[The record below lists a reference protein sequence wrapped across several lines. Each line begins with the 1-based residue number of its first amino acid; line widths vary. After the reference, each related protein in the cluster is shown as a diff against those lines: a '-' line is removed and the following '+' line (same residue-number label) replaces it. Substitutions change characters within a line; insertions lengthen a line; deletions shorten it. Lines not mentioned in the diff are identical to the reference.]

1 VSGAG
6 AAGRAGAGTAPGRA
20 GAGATG
26 DKGADA
32 TDAAARVFRLVVL
45 ASGSGSNLQAIID
58 KLHGRPVAAGDGAA
72 LGAAG
77 MPSRG
82 AAALRAPSAAET
94 GAALPGAPTVEV
106 ALVVSDVPGAR
117 ALDRAR
123 QAGIPT
129 ALCPVTCADDRE
141 KHGGAVLAA
150 VSKANPD
157 LVVLAGYM
165 RIVPQEFVRA
175 FRWRIINLHP
185 ALLPAFPG
193 TTSIS
198 DAVHHGVKVTGV
210 TVHFVDEGLDTGPII
225 AQEAVRVEEGD
236 TPESLAA
243 RIHALEHELL
253 PATIRLIAAGKVSP
267 PLPGTRVVQVDWDGG
282 EDPCG
287 GADPA
292 GGTE

>member
-1 VSGAG
+1 MSDAG
-6 AAGRAGAGTAPGRA
+6 TAGRAACGAAPGPA

-26 DKGADA
+26 GDA
-32 TDAAARVFRLVVL
+32 PVFRLAVL
-45 ASGSGSNLQAIID
+45 ASGNGTNLQAIID
-58 KLHGRPVAAGDGAA
+58 RLHARPAAQPAGAAGAAPNGAPQVGAPA
-72 LGAAG
+72 LGA
-77 MPSRG
+77 P
-82 AAALRAPSAAET
+82 
-94 GAALPGAPTVEV
+94 VIEV

-123 QAGIPT
+123 KAGIPT
-129 ALCPVTCADDRE
+129 ALCPVTCAADRKE
-141 KHGGAVLAA
+141 HGRAVLTALT
-150 VSKANPD
+150 KADPD

-165 RIVPQEFVRA
+165 RIVPPELVRA

-198 DAVHHGVKVTGV
+198 DAVQHGVKVTGV

-243 RIHALEHELL
+243 RIHAVEHELL
-253 PATIRLIAAGKVSP
+253 PVTIRLIAAGRVSP

-282 EDPCG
+282 VDPCG
-287 GADPA
+287 GADLA
-292 GGTE
+292 GGT